1 MTKLVNQLKKLFGK
15 DDSVQEWTVYHG
27 VGGTLLEQSQ
37 GKIVFTKGSGYFKPG
52 LIELKK
58 KAASL
63 FEQDQLLYS
72 MTEHEAVKIADQI
85 DDVYMTVGDYRRVL
99 QDENW
104 GKLFHT
110 KSRSVDFIHGT
121 TPQSKPLKTMPCYK
135 CGLVLPRT
143 HMTVDHVK
151 PQSGGGDQA
160 VLKVL
165 RNLDLGL
172 TEAQG
177 KGGVAKAYMNDSFK
191 PLPTKAGDILV
202 IDEDDGGEGKRARYT
217 FTAKGV
223 AFLSAAVA
231 ASSLERMRD
240 MCLNSIY
247 NLKPYC
253 AKCNSKKSNKLTNL
267 NWLTD

>member
-15 DDSVQEWTVYHG
+15 KDSVQEWKAYHG
-27 VGGTLLEQSQ
+27 VAGVLSQ
-37 GKIVFTKGSGYFKPG
+37 QTQGRIVFTKGSGYFNPG
-52 LIELKK
+52 QIQ
-58 KAASL
+58 L
-63 FEQDQLLYS
+63 FWATGIPFQQDQLLYT
-72 MTEHEAVKIADQI
+72 MTEQDAIRIADDV

-104 GKLFHT
+104 AKLFR
-110 KSRSVDFIHGT
+110 SRFRDINFIHGT
-121 TPQSKPLKTMPCYK
+121 TPQTKSLKSMPCYN

-151 PQSGGGDQA
+151 PQSGGGDHA

-177 KGGVAKAYMNDSFK
+177 KGRVARAYMNEDFSALK
-191 PLPTKAGDILV
+191 NNAGDDLED
-202 IDEDDGGEGKRARYT
+202 DEDDEEGKRARYT

-223 AFLSAAVA
+223 TFLSAAVA

-247 NLKPYC
+247 NLKPFC

-267 NWLTD
+267 NWLDN